1 MKFLI
6 LFSFFSIF
14 LPTNSSD
21 FCVIHNILNNNEINV
36 ICDKKK
42 IIFGFIDYESNKKDL
57 KYQNDKELK
66 LKIPSKYYYEI
77 TDFINKY
84 CYKKKDSLKIKEI
97 INLNKSDDMKY
108 LVKIIISCEFKQ

>member
-6 LFSFFSIF
+6 LLSLFSIF
-14 LPTNSSD
+14 LPINSSD
-21 FCVIHNILNNNEINV
+21 FCVVRNILNNNKIDV
-36 ICDKKK
+36 LCDKKK
-42 IIFGFIDYESNKKDL
+42 TIFGYIDYESNNKDL
-57 KYQNDKELK
+57 KYQNDEELK
-66 LKIPSKYYYEI
+66 LKIPSEYHYEI

-97 INLNKSDDMKY
+97 INLDKSNDMKY